1 MFFNLVDQLSKISAW
16 LSKLALIILAV
27 AMLYEVIA
35 RYVFNASTIWAFDIS
50 YMATGIAFMLG
61 VAWTAQVDGHVKVD
75 VLSSL
80 MPKRISRIIT
90 GIAYT
95 VVLFPTLSL
104 VTWFGWKKS
113 LSAFTTN
120 EVEMVSTWAPKMWPF
135 YTCIAFGLTLLA
147 LQVLVIGLRSFIDN
161 THHNRAN

>member
-1 MFFNLVDQLSKISAW
+1 MFFNLVDQLAKISAW
-16 LSKLALIILAV
+16 LSKLALIVLAG
-27 AMLYEVIA
+27 AMLYEVVA

-50 YMATGIAFMLG
+50 YMATGVAFMLG

-80 MPKRISRIIT
+80 MPVRISRIIT
-90 GIAYT
+90 GVAYT
-95 VVLFPTLSL
+95 IVLFPTLSL
-104 VTWFGWKKS
+104 VAWFGWKKS

-147 LQVLVIGLRSFIDN
+147 LQVLVIGLRSLIDN

>member
-90 GIAYT
+90 GIAYI

-104 VTWFGWKKS
+104 VAWFGWKKS

-161 THHNRAN
+161 THHNKAN

>member
-95 VVLFPTLSL
+95 VVLSPTLSL
-104 VTWFGWKKS
+104 VAWFGWKKS

>member
-16 LSKLALIILAV
+16 LSKLALIILAG

-50 YMATGIAFMLG
+50 YMATGVAFMLG

-80 MPKRISRIIT
+80 MPVRISRIIT
-90 GIAYT
+90 GVAYT
-95 VVLFPTLSL
+95 IVLFPTLSMVAL
-104 VTWFGWKKS
+104 YGWKKS

-147 LQVLVIGLRSFIDN
+147 LQVLVIGLRSLIDN